1 MSRWLKL
8 DMDVASAVTLA
19 DAQCMEAAKMSRAER
34 EHLVSVV
41 SAPSMFVMPKISGTH
56 CRCVID
62 HILFVLQDLSL
73 SSGCLEVYK
82 ELISISLMDSD
93 FLLPSIKVP
102 GWKASD
108 CASSHGMNLGSC
120 GEELCMLTERAIEEP
135 NLRRSAEMNHCASF
149 STEQ

>member
-56 CRCVID
+56 CR
-62 HILFVLQDLSL
+62 
-73 SSGCLEVYK
+73 
-82 ELISISLMDSD
+82 
-93 FLLPSIKVP
+93 
-102 GWKASD
+102 
-108 CASSHGMNLGSC
+108 
-120 GEELCMLTERAIEEP
+120 
-135 NLRRSAEMNHCASF
+135 
-149 STEQ
+149 